1 MCIRDRPA
9 CARHLCVSVS
19 PAGSM
24 AQPEEIAG
32 VAFLAGAGARS
43 MTATT
48 VFTQARTMMQSPG
61 L

>member
-1 MCIRDRPA
+1 
-9 CARHLCVSVS
+9 
-19 PAGSM
+19 M